1 MKIVHIINSLE
12 SGGAEKLLL
21 DTLPLYNNKKIVTD
35 LIVLNGSDYPF
46 LRALRSLNCCS
57 IHSLGLHSAY
67 NPLYLFKIIPFLKK
81 YDVAHVHLFPSQY
94 WVVIAK
100 FLSGSKIKLV
110 YTEHSSS
117 GKRIKSSFFR
127 KTDPFFYRQY
137 DRVIAISEN
146 VAKVV
151 QQHSGLNATI
161 EIISNGVLVD
171 TFKNSIPAQKTAF
184 FPNSSS
190 ALKIV
195 LQVASFKEPKDQK
208 TVIRSLAHL
217 PSEVQLVL
225 VGEGILK
232 QECVTLAKELG
243 LEDRVLFLGIRI
255 DVPQLL
261 KMADIVVLSS
271 NYEGFSLAAVEGM
284 ASGIPVIASNVDA
297 LTTIVKGA
305 GILFKAGDELQLAA
319 EIEKLLANEL
329 YYQDIVRNGLER
341 AAQYDIHFMVDKH
354 IEMYKK
360 L

>member
-354 IEMYKK
+354 IKMYKK

>member
-1 MKIVHIINSLE
+1 
-12 SGGAEKLLL
+12 
-21 DTLPLYNNKKIVTD
+21 
-35 LIVLNGSDYPF
+35 
-46 LRALRSLNCCS
+46 
-57 IHSLGLHSAY
+57 LHSAY

-127 KTDPFFYRQY
+127 KTDPFFYWQY

>member
-12 SGGAEKLLL
+12 SGGAEKLVL
-21 DTLPLYNNKKIVTD
+21 DTLPLYNNKNSITD

-46 LRALRSLNCCS
+46 LRALRSLGCCS
-57 IHSLGLHSAY
+57 IHSLGLNSAY
-67 NPLYLFKIIPFLKK
+67 NPLYIFKIMPFLKQ

-110 YTEHSSS
+110 YTEHSTS
-117 GKRIKSSFFR
+117 GKRIKSRFFR
-127 KTDPFFYRQY
+127 KVDPFFYRRYQ
-137 DRVIAISEN
+137 RVVAISEK
-146 VAKVV
+146 VATVV
-151 QQHSGLNATI
+151 RKHSGLNATI

-184 FPNSSS
+184 FPKSSS
-190 ALKIV
+190 ALKIII
-195 LQVASFKEPKDQK
+195 QVASFKEPKDQK
-208 TVIRSLAHL
+208 TVIRSLALL

-232 QECVTLAKELG
+232 QECMALAKELG
-243 LEDRVLFLGIRI
+243 LADRVLFLGIRT

-271 NYEGFSLAAVEGM
+271 KYEGFSLAAVEGM
-284 ASGIPVIASNVDA
+284 ASGKPVVASNIDA
-297 LTTIVKGA
+297 LTTIVKEA
-305 GILFKAGDELQLAA
+305 GVLFKEGDEVQLAA

-329 YYQDIVRNGLER
+329 YYQDIVRSGLER

>member
-46 LRALRSLNCCS
+46 LRALRSLN
-57 IHSLGLHSAY
+57 Y

-354 IEMYKK
+354 IKMYKK

>member
-46 LRALRSLNCCS
+46 LRGLRSLNCCS

-354 IEMYKK
+354 IKMYKK